1 MQEIPKIRATTYKHP
16 RWKNVVK
23 VGDLF
28 KINHTRVNHVVI
40 ITDIYKPSYY
50 GNGKGGRWMISVHF
64 INSYRGSSHYP
75 AANFATRWNK
85 VSE

>member
-1 MQEIPKIRATTYKHP
+1 MEEAKIRTTTYKHP

-28 KINHTRVNHVVI
+28 KINHAMVNHVVI
-40 ITDIYKPSYY
+40 ITDIFKPSYY
-50 GNGKGGRWMISVHF
+50 LNEKAGRWMISVHF
-64 INSYRGSSHYP
+64 INSDRGSTHYA
-75 AANFATRWNK
+75 AANFASRWDK

>member
-28 KINHTRVNHVVI
+28 KINHTRVNHIVI

-64 INSYRGSSHYP
+64 INSDRGSTHYA
-75 AANFATRWNK
+75 AANFAVRWDK

>member
-1 MQEIPKIRATTYKHP
+1 MEEAKIRTTTYKHP

-28 KINHTRVNHVVI
+28 KISHAKVNHVVI
-40 ITDIYKPSYY
+40 ITDIFKPSYY
-50 GNGKGGRWMISVHF
+50 LNEKAGRWMISVHF
-64 INSYRGSSHYP
+64 INSDRGSTHYA
-75 AANFATRWNK
+75 AANFASRWDK

>member
-16 RWKNVVK
+16 RWKSVVK

-28 KINHTRVNHVVI
+28 KLKHVRTNHVVI

-50 GNGKGGRWMISVHF
+50 GNGRGGRWMVSVHF
-64 INSYRGSSHYP
+64 INSDRGSTHYA
-75 AANFATRWNK
+75 AANFATRWDK

>member
-1 MQEIPKIRATTYKHP
+1 MEEAKIRTTTYKHP

-28 KINHTRVNHVVI
+28 KINHAKVNHVVI

-50 GNGKGGRWMISVHF
+50 SNSKGGRWMIAVHF
-64 INSYRGSSHYP
+64 INSDRGASHYP
-75 AANFATRWNK
+75 AANFASRWNK

>member
-1 MQEIPKIRATTYKHP
+1 MEEAKIRTTTYKHP

-28 KINHTRVNHVVI
+28 KINHAKANHVVI

-50 GNGKGGRWMISVHF
+50 LNEKAGRWMISVHF
-64 INSYRGSSHYP
+64 INSDRGSTHYA
-75 AANFATRWNK
+75 AANFATRWDK

>member
-1 MQEIPKIRATTYKHP
+1 
-16 RWKNVVK
+16 VVK

-28 KINHTRVNHVVI
+28 KINHPKANHVVI

-50 GNGKGGRWMISVHF
+50 GKGGRWMVSIHY
-64 INSYRGSSHYP
+64 INSDRGSIHYP
-75 AANFATRWNK
+75 AANFASRWSK

>member
-1 MQEIPKIRATTYKHP
+1 MEEAKIRTTTYKHP

-28 KINHTRVNHVVI
+28 KINHAKVNHVVI
-40 ITDIYKPSYY
+40 ITDIFKPSYY
-50 GNGKGGRWMISVHF
+50 LNEKAGRWMISVHF
-64 INSYRGSSHYP
+64 INSDRGSTHYA
-75 AANFATRWNK
+75 AANFASRWNK

>member
-1 MQEIPKIRATTYKHP
+1 MEEAKIRTTTYKHP

-28 KINHTRVNHVVI
+28 KINHAKVNHVVI
-40 ITDIYKPSYY
+40 ITDIFKPSYY
-50 GNGKGGRWMISVHF
+50 LNEKAGRWMISVHF
-64 INSYRGSSHYP
+64 INSDRGSTHYA
-75 AANFATRWNK
+75 AANFATRWDK

>member
-1 MQEIPKIRATTYKHP
+1 MEEAKIRTTTYKHP

-28 KINHTRVNHVVI
+28 KLNNAKYNHVVI
-40 ITDIYKPSYY
+40 ITDIFKPSYY
-50 GNGKGGRWMISVHF
+50 LNEKGGRWLISVHF
-64 INSYRGSSHYP
+64 VNSDRGSTHYP
-75 AANFATRWNK
+75 AANFAARWDK